1 MNDKLK
7 NVLMGFFDE
16 YLERISISVKKVD
29 SDMLA
34 QAARLIASTGEKGGK
49 IILAGNGGS
58 AAIASHISV
67 DLTNSAGI
75 RAINF
80 NEPDLITCFA
90 NDYGYER
97 WLEKAVESYA
107 DKGDAII
114 LISSSGRSRNIIN
127 AALKA
132 KELGMDVITLSGFD
146 ADNPLRQTGETNFW
160 VDSHVYNVVETVHN
174 VWLSSIVDK
183 IVDEGIRI
191 FRGKEITMPMVALSA
206 SVSKVD
212 DEKIVLEE

>member
-1 MNDKLK
+1 
-7 NVLMGFFDE
+7 MGFFDE
-16 YLERISISVKKVD
+16 YLELISISIKNVD
-29 SDMLA
+29 SDMLG
-34 QAARLIASTGEKGGK
+34 QAARLITSTNERGGK

-97 WLEKAVESYA
+97 WLEKAIESYA
-107 DKGDAII
+107 NKGDTVI

-132 KELGMDVITLSGFD
+132 KELGLDVITLSGFD
-146 ADNPLRQTGETNFW
+146 ADNPLRQMGETNFW

-183 IVDEGIRI
+183 IVDDAIRV
-191 FRGKEITMPMVALSA
+191 FRGEETMPMVALSA
-206 SVSKVD
+206 NASKAD
-212 DEKIVLEE
+212 DEKPILEE

>member
-1 MNDKLK
+1 
-7 NVLMGFFDE
+7 MGFFNE
-16 YLERISISVKKVD
+16 YLDLISISIKNVD
-29 SDMLA
+29 SAMLD
-34 QAARLIASTGEKGGK
+34 QAARLITSTNERGGK

-58 AAIASHISV
+58 AAIAGHISV

-97 WLEKAVESYA
+97 WLEKAFESYA
-107 DKGDAII
+107 DKDDTVI
-114 LISSSGRSRNIIN
+114 LISSSGRSKNIIN

-132 KELGMDVITLSGFD
+132 KESGLDVITLSGFD
-146 ADNPLRQTGETNFW
+146 AHNPLRQTGEINFW
-160 VDSHVYNVVETVHN
+160 ADSNVYNVVEAVHN

-183 IVDEGIRI
+183 IVDDAIRT
-191 FRGKEITMPMVALSA
+191 FRGKQMTMPRVALA
-206 SVSKVD
+206 VNAIKVG
-212 DEKIVLEE
+212 DEKPVLEE

>member
-1 MNDKLK
+1 
-7 NVLMGFFDE
+7 MGFFNE
-16 YLERISISVKKVD
+16 YLGLISISIKNVD
-29 SDMLA
+29 SAMLD
-34 QAARLIASTGEKGGK
+34 QAARLITSTNERGGK

-97 WLEKAVESYA
+97 WLEKAFESYA
-107 DKGDAII
+107 DKGDTVI
-114 LISSSGRSRNIIN
+114 LISSSGRSKNIIN

-132 KELGMDVITLSGFD
+132 KESGLDVITLSGFD
-146 ADNPLRQTGETNFW
+146 AHNPLRQTGKTNFW

-183 IVDEGIRI
+183 IVDDAIRT
-191 FRGKEITMPMVALSA
+191 FRGKQMTMPRVALA
-206 SVSKVD
+206 VNAIKVGD
-212 DEKIVLEE
+212 KKPVLEE

>member
-1 MNDKLK
+1 MD
-7 NVLMGFFDE
+7 FFDE
-16 YLERISISVKKVD
+16 YLDLISISIKNVD
-29 SDMLA
+29 SDMLG
-34 QAARLIASTGEKGGK
+34 QAARLITSTNERGGK

-107 DKGDAII
+107 NKGDTVI

-132 KELGMDVITLSGFD
+132 KELGLDVITLSGFD

-183 IVDEGIRI
+183 IVDDAIRV
-191 FRGKEITMPMVALSA
+191 FRGEETTMPMVALSA
-206 SVSKVD
+206 HANKVD
-212 DEKIVLEE
+212 DEKPILEE

>member
-1 MNDKLK
+1 
-7 NVLMGFFDE
+7 MGFFNE
-16 YLERISISVKKVD
+16 YLDLISISIRNVD
-29 SDMLA
+29 SAMLD
-34 QAARLIASTGEKGGK
+34 QAARLITSTNERGGK

-97 WLEKAVESYA
+97 WLEKAFESYA
-107 DKGDAII
+107 DKGDTVI
-114 LISSSGRSRNIIN
+114 LISSSGRSKNIIN
-127 AALKA
+127 AAIKA
-132 KELGMDVITLSGFD
+132 KESGLDVITLSGFD
-146 ADNPLRQTGETNFW
+146 ADNPLRQTGEINFW
-160 VDSHVYNVVETVHN
+160 VDSHVYNVVEAVHN

-183 IVDEGIRI
+183 IVDDAIRTY
-191 FRGKEITMPMVALSA
+191 RGKEMTMPRVALA
-206 SVSKVD
+206 VNAIKVG
-212 DEKIVLEE
+212 DEKPVLEEQQE